1 MPQYA
6 TFYNIGPVA
15 WFWQKIYIIS
25 LSRSLEG
32 YGCSINLDSDNLIGI
47 IEPVSWVAMMMICM
61 SSCLGIQILDAE
73 HNIDNMING
82 HQNRD
87 TEPHIASPW

>member
-1 MPQYA
+1 MIFFLTPNKGFQKHMLRHC
-6 TFYNIGPVA
+6 FNISLCQCQC
-15 WFWQKIYIIS
+15 FIYIVF
-25 LSRSLEG
+25 
-32 YGCSINLDSDNLIGI
+32 DNLIGI

-87 TEPHIASPW
+87 TEPHIASP